1 MRKALSVLFV
11 GIVLATMA
19 ACTANVR
26 AKQWGG
32 TMTLNL
38 PAEQKLVVATW
49 KDSHLWYLTRPMRE
63 GERAETYTFRED
75 SNFGVMQ
82 GTVIF
87 QEHGSK

>member
-1 MRKALSVLFV
+1 MRKALSALFA

-32 TMTLNL
+32 TMTLDL
-38 PAEQKLVVATW
+38 PAQQKLVTATW
-49 KDSHLWYLTRPMRE
+49 KDSHLWYLTRPMRD
-63 GERAETYTFRED
+63 GEKAETYTFHED
-75 SNFGVMQ
+75 SNLGVMR